1 MEEEVY
7 KPKIYNIYQYMVWK
21 FLEDPVNARWTSEI
35 NIAIGLVKEHGEDVF
50 KDLQPDFKMGSLL
63 QFTTEKYK
71 RYLKKQKKLSELDF
85 RKEHAILDKEV
96 EIEEVEIN
104 KKPKTL
110 IDFLRHGSKEEEESK

>member
-1 MEEEVY
+1 M
-7 KPKIYNIYQYMVWK
+7 
-21 FLEDPVNARWTSEI
+21 T
-35 NIAIGLVKEHGEDVF
+35 G
-50 KDLQPDFKMGSLL
+50 LL

-85 RKEHAILDKEV
+85 RKGHAILDKEV
-96 EIEEVEIN
+96 EIEKVEIN